1 MSVSGD
7 GGNGEDCGYPDGGS
21 WCQDDGGSL
30 WQRGFGFR
38 SYDGTDGLGPF
49 SLFALVPRGSPG
61 RVPLR
66 GRACRRPASR
76 WVRLRASGERRHSPC
91 PRYEMRSP
99 VSADD
104 PAFSPGCERGR
115 GWCCPSLRRLA
126 GRPLELRS
134 VELVPL
140 DSLRTSSVQTASW
153 PEQLVVTGRS
163 TVTGS
168 LS

>member
-49 SLFALVPRGSPG
+49 SLFALVPRVSPG
-61 RVPLR
+61 RVPPARPRLPSPWFQV
-66 GRACRRPASR
+66 GPSSRA
-76 WVRLRASGERRHSPC
+76 GERCHSPC
-91 PRYEMRSP
+91 PRYGMQSP
-99 VSADD
+99 VSAND

-126 GRPLELRS
+126 RHPLDLRT